1 MCLPTE
7 GFPVQP
13 EGWGMLFSPFSQLV
27 SCVFL
32 LQWDLGPS
40 FRRTDQWHLS
50 VGIGRTPLDS
60 IKATIPCF
68 SFKWRTTLITNF
80 LMSHLLFSYWLKHN
94 QLKSIFTYLV
104 PSNLR
109 IHCFDSI
116 RWFVTYLSLF
126 LPLFHYTQVLFLQY
140 LPISTR
146 EDDLALVLSI
156 IQYICSHT

>member
-1 MCLPTE
+1 
-7 GFPVQP
+7 
-13 EGWGMLFSPFSQLV
+13 MLSSPFSQRV

-50 VGIGRTPLDS
+50 VGIGRMLLNP

-68 SFKWRTTLITNF
+68 SFKWRTTSTNF
-80 LMSHLLFSYWLKHN
+80 LMLHLLFSYWLKDN

-116 RWFVTYLSLF
+116 RLFVTYLSLF
-126 LPLFHYTQVLFLQY
+126 LPLFHYIQVLFLQY